1 MVVDPGET
9 EVGEGE
15 AAKAGDHLVGV
26 DPAGGEVVQQC
37 PEAPFVHVTILTAHG
52 RPRPIA
58 RGRRRVTALT
68 MPDEGDPVD
77 GAPVADP
84 DRPRHLMVVGAA
96 AGMGRWLTEHVFAA
110 GPWDRAFLV
119 DQERFVD
126 LVAPLADAFACRT
139 TVTAAPDD
147 AVGARALGLP
157 DGEDADLVIC
167 LAVPR
172 SALTSI
178 CRWLVPVLPT
188 GAPLIHVSA
197 SLRAP
202 LDDLRT
208 LAPSHPVLGVHP
220 LADTSARFLDGQT
233 ILVVPDEGAAA
244 PAWLLDDVHHA
255 GGIAKVLAAADHDRS
270 MSYVQ
275 AMAHQSLLNLIDAV
289 AGSGLDLEELWEVR
303 TPLFEALF
311 GLATRVVSESREA
324 TTAEIQA
331 LLDGERVA
339 GELAAAAERTNEA
352 ITSGR
357 HEDIE
362 ALIRST
368 RDHFGGAL
376 FEAVSATAAVAVTAA
391 QAKRSELARRGRTG
405 ALVGV
410 RPLNRPD
417 TLRVGHILDLTPTA
431 VTLNEVMVGP
441 KGGAALLE
449 GPGRRNARKI
459 GQGGKP
465 RRTTFGLAHIDVV
478 PGDELEAELD
488 EWLAHVPRDVRFLVP
503 ESVAGAGVLD
513 VVGHHAAVRDAEVV
527 SEVVRTGQRS
537 VVVRV
542 GIRADHDVDAMVEE
556 LRARVQQTYAWPTGV
571 SLPARTAPLVH
582 HLGPAGTF
590 SEEAALHAAAS
601 VGIAA
606 PDLSAEPDFPTVL
619 AGVAA
624 GDLGVLPV
632 SSSASGLVA
641 RASAALLAHEGE
653 LEAGGVVDVAVRF
666 DAYVRPEHSL
676 ADLRGRP
683 CLSHPQG
690 LAQCGAFIR
699 RWGLEPVPTPSTTDA
714 LAQVAAAPD
723 DEPCVALAG
732 ADRGGPHGLRVAER
746 EVDDLPGSIT
756 RFVILGPPGAFGEL
770 VGGSDPTLRS
780 ICVAASLDA
789 VLAAFDPSVAAFD
802 ELLTSPEG
810 GALWIT
816 SRVVDPATPGL
827 RHLGRVPWSP
837 RTPVVRVETDVP
849 TR

>member
-1 MVVDPGET
+1 M
-9 EVGEGE
+9 
-15 AAKAGDHLVGV
+15 LS
-26 DPAGGEVVQQC
+26 
-37 PEAPFVHVTILTAHG
+37 
-52 RPRPIA
+52 
-58 RGRRRVTALT
+58 
-68 MPDEGDPVD
+68 
-77 GAPVADP
+77 AD
-84 DRPRHLMVVGAA
+84 
-96 AGMGRWLTEHVFAA
+96 
-110 GPWDRAFLV
+110 
-119 DQERFVD
+119 
-126 LVAPLADAFACRT
+126 
-139 TVTAAPDD
+139 
-147 AVGARALGLP
+147 
-157 DGEDADLVIC
+157 
-167 LAVPR
+167 
-172 SALTSI
+172 
-178 CRWLVPVLPT
+178 
-188 GAPLIHVSA
+188 
-197 SLRAP
+197 
-202 LDDLRT
+202 
-208 LAPSHPVLGVHP
+208 
-220 LADTSARFLDGQT
+220 
-233 ILVVPDEGAAA
+233 
-244 PAWLLDDVHHA
+244 
-255 GGIAKVLAAADHDRS
+255 DHDRS

-275 AMAHQSLLNLIDAV
+275 TMAHQSLLNLIDAV
-289 AGSGLDLEELWEVR
+289 AESGLDLEELWEVR

-339 GELAAAAERTNEA
+339 GELAAAAERTTGA
-352 ITSGR
+352 IASGR
-357 HEDIE
+357 HEEIE

-410 RPLNRPD
+410 RPLSRPD

-431 VTLNEVMVGP
+431 VTLSEVMVGP
-441 KGGAALLE
+441 KGAAALLE

-478 PGDELEAELD
+478 PGDELESELD

-601 VGIAA
+601 VGITA

-619 AGVAA
+619 EGVAA

-666 DAYVRPEHSL
+666 DAYVRPEQSL

-683 CLSHPQG
+683 VLSHPQG

-699 RWGLEPVPTPSTTDA
+699 RWGLEPVPCPSTTDA

-732 ADRGGPHGLRVAER
+732 ADRGAPHGLRVAER

>member
-1 MVVDPGET
+1 MPGEGGQPGGGPSGGNPARREDDHPT
-9 EVGEGE
+9 GDDTARARPSPGPDGESGP
-15 AAKAGDHLVGV
+15 ATGDRSNG
-26 DPAGGEVVQQC
+26 
-37 PEAPFVHVTILTAHG
+37 T
-52 RPRPIA
+52 
-58 RGRRRVTALT
+58 
-68 MPDEGDPVD
+68 GD
-77 GAPVADP
+77 ADTTSP
-84 DRPRHLMVVGAA
+84 RPRHLLVVGAA
-96 AGMGRWLTEHVFAA
+96 AGMGRWLTEHVFAI
-110 GPWDRAFLV
+110 GPWQSVCLLDTARS
-119 DQERFVD
+119 VD
-126 LVAPLADAFACRT
+126 LLAPLAETFSCPT
-139 TVTAAPDD
+139 TVAAAPHDTS
-147 AVGARALGLP
+147 GARALGLLGA
-157 DGEDADLVIC
+157 DGLVVC

-172 SALTSI
+172 AALAGI
-178 CRWLVPVLPT
+178 CGWLLPVLPP
-188 GAPLIHVSA
+188 GAPLVHVSA

-202 LDDLRT
+202 LDDLRS
-208 LAPSHPVLGVHP
+208 LAPGRPVIGVHP

-233 ILVVPDEGAAA
+233 ILVVPDERGTNEPSTDGSDEPTG
-244 PAWLLDDVHHA
+244 PAWLLDDIHRA
-255 GGIAKVLAAADHDRS
+255 GGIAKVLSAADHDRS

-275 AMAHQSLLNLIDAV
+275 TMAHQSLLNLIDAV
-289 AGSGLDLEELWEVR
+289 ANSGLDLDDLWEVR

-339 GELAAAAERTNEA
+339 GELAAAAERTTGA
-352 ITSGR
+352 IVTGR
-357 HEDIE
+357 HDDIA
-362 ALIRST
+362 ALIRAT

-405 ALVGV
+405 ALVGI
-410 RPLNRPD
+410 RPLGRPD
-417 TLRVGHILDLTPTA
+417 ALRVGHILDLTPTA

-441 KGGAALLE
+441 RGAAALLE

-601 VGIAA
+601 VGIAE
-606 PDLSAEPDFPTVL
+606 PDLAAEPDFPTVL

-624 GDLGVLPV
+624 GHLGVLPV
-632 SSSASGLVA
+632 SSSASGMVA

-653 LEAGGVVDVAVRF
+653 LEASGVVDVAVRF
-666 DAYVRPEHSL
+666 DAYVRPEHAL
-676 ADLRGRP
+676 ADLRGHP
-683 CLSHPQG
+683 VLSHPQG

-699 RWGLEPVPTPSTTDA
+699 RWGLDPVPCPSTTDA
-714 LAQVAAAPD
+714 LVRVAAAPE

-756 RFVILGPPGAFGEL
+756 RFVILGPPGAFGDLE
-770 VGGSDPTLRS
+770 GGSDPTLRS

-810 GALWIT
+810 GCLWIT

-837 RTPVVRVETDVP
+837 RTPVVRVETDVS

>member
-1 MVVDPGET
+1 
-9 EVGEGE
+9 
-15 AAKAGDHLVGV
+15 
-26 DPAGGEVVQQC
+26 
-37 PEAPFVHVTILTAHG
+37 
-52 RPRPIA
+52 
-58 RGRRRVTALT
+58 
-68 MPDEGDPVD
+68 MPDEGEAGGAAPGEGDRSSPGDGRRPGEETGRAAPTAGPSQAAGPFAPTVEH
-77 GAPVADP
+77 GAPAA
-84 DRPRHLMVVGAA
+84 RPRHLLVVGAA
-96 AGMGRWLTEHVFAA
+96 AGMGRWLTEHVFAT
-110 GPWDRAFLV
+110 GPWAGACLV

-139 TVTAAPDD
+139 TVAAAPDD
-147 AVGARALGLP
+147 AAGARALGLP
-157 DGEDADLVIC
+157 DGDDADLVVC

-172 SALTSI
+172 SALTNI
-178 CRWLVPVLPT
+178 CRWLVPVLPAD
-188 GAPLIHVSA
+188 APLLHVSA

-208 LAPSHPVLGVHP
+208 LAPSHPVVGVHP

-233 ILVVPDEGAAA
+233 ILVVPDEGDPATGGEGAEA

-255 GGIAKVLAAADHDRS
+255 GGIAKVLSAADHDRS

-275 AMAHQSLLNLIDAV
+275 TMAHQSLLNLIDAV

-331 LLDGERVA
+331 LLDGEQVA
-339 GELAAAAERTNEA
+339 AELAAAAARTTEA
-352 ITSGR
+352 IATGR
-357 HEDIE
+357 QEDIE
-362 ALIRST
+362 ALIRAT

-410 RPLNRPD
+410 RPLSRPD
-417 TLRVGHILDLTPTA
+417 TLRVGHILELTPTA
-431 VTLNEVMVGP
+431 VTLSEVMVGP
-441 KGGAALLE
+441 KGAAALLE

-478 PGDELEAELD
+478 PGDELEDELD

-601 VGIAA
+601 VGITA

-619 AGVAA
+619 EGVAA

-666 DAYVRPEHSL
+666 DAYVRPDQSL
-676 ADLRGRP
+676 ADLRGRVVF
-683 CLSHPQG
+683 SHPQG

-699 RWGLEPVPTPSTTDA
+699 RWGLEPVPCPSTTDA
-714 LAQVAAAPD
+714 LARVAAAPD

-756 RFVILGPPGAFGEL
+756 RFVILGPPGSFGEL

>member
-1 MVVDPGET
+1 MPG
-9 EVGEGE
+9 GGE
-15 AAKAGDHLVGV
+15 AADRGPGDT
-26 DPAGGEVVQQC
+26 DVV
-37 PEAPFVHVTILTAHG
+37 PG
-52 RPRPIA
+52 
-58 RGRRRVTALT
+58 
-68 MPDEGDPVD
+68 
-77 GAPVADP
+77 
-84 DRPRHLMVVGAA
+84 RPRHLLVVGAA
-96 AGMGRWLTEHVFAA
+96 AGMGRWLTEHVFAGGDWSSA
-110 GPWDRAFLV
+110 CLV
-119 DQERFVD
+119 DQGRFVD
-126 LVAPLADAFACRT
+126 QLAPLADAFACRT
-139 TVTAAPDD
+139 TIAAAPGDD
-147 AVGARALGLP
+147 AGARALGLP
-157 DGEDADLVIC
+157 DGDDTDPVVCI
-167 LAVPR
+167 AVPR
-172 SALTSI
+172 SALTDI
-178 CRWLVPVLPT
+178 CRWLLPVLPA
-188 GAPLIHVSA
+188 GAPLVHVSA

-208 LAPSHPVLGVHP
+208 LAPTHPVVGVHP

-233 ILVVPDEGAAA
+233 ILVVPDEGTPSDGDEAEA
-244 PAWLLDDVHHA
+244 PTWLLDDIHHA
-255 GGIAKVLAAADHDRS
+255 GGIAKVLSAADHDRS

-275 AMAHQSLLNLIDAV
+275 TMAHQSLLNLIDAV
-289 AGSGLDLEELWEVR
+289 AASGLDLDELWEVR

-311 GLATRVVSESREA
+311 GLATRVVSEAREA
-324 TTAEIQA
+324 TTAEIQS

-339 GELAAAAERTNEA
+339 AELAAAAERTTEA
-352 ITSGR
+352 IASGR
-357 HEDIE
+357 HDDIE
-362 ALIRST
+362 ALIRAT

-391 QAKRSELARRGRTG
+391 QAKRSELAHRGRTG

-417 TLRVGHILDLTPTA
+417 TLRVGHILDLAPTA

-441 KGGAALLE
+441 KGAAALLE

-601 VGIAA
+601 VGITA
-606 PDLSAEPDFPTVL
+606 PDLSAEPDFPRVL

-624 GDLGVLPV
+624 GYLGVLPV

-641 RASAALLAHEGE
+641 RASAALLAHEGA

-666 DAYVRPEHSL
+666 DAYVRPEQSL

-683 CLSHPQG
+683 VLSHPQG

-699 RWGLEPVPTPSTTDA
+699 RWGLEPVPCPSTTDA
-714 LAQVAAAPD
+714 LARVAAASD

-756 RFVILGPPGAFGEL
+756 RFVILGPPGAFGDL

-837 RTPVVRVETDVP
+837 RTPVVRVETDVS

>member
-1 MVVDPGET
+1 MAD
-9 EVGEGE
+9 EGE
-15 AAKAGDHLVGV
+15 AADAATGDTA
-26 DPAGGEVVQQC
+26 PAPG
-37 PEAPFVHVTILTAHG
+37 
-52 RPRPIA
+52 
-58 RGRRRVTALT
+58 
-68 MPDEGDPVD
+68 
-77 GAPVADP
+77 
-84 DRPRHLMVVGAA
+84 RPRHLLVVGAA
-96 AGMGRWLTEHVFAA
+96 AGMGRWLTEHVFAG
-110 GPWDRAFLV
+110 GPWATAWLV
-119 DQERFVD
+119 DQSRFVD
-126 LVAPLADAFACRT
+126 QLAPLADAFACRT
-139 TVTAAPDD
+139 TIAAAPDD
-147 AVGARALGLP
+147 VAGARSLRLP
-157 DGEDADLVIC
+157 DEAGADLVVC

-172 SALTSI
+172 SALTNI
-178 CRWLVPVLPT
+178 CRWLVPVLPA
-188 GAPLIHVSA
+188 GAAIVHVSA

-208 LAPSHPVLGVHP
+208 LAPTHAVVGVHP

-233 ILVVPDEGAAA
+233 ILVVPDEGDPSTGGDAAAA

-255 GGIAKVLAAADHDRS
+255 GGIAKVLSAADHDRS

-275 AMAHQSLLNLIDAV
+275 TMAHQSLLNLIDAV
-289 AGSGLDLEELWEVR
+289 AASGLDLEELWEVR

-339 GELAAAAERTNEA
+339 GELAAAAERTTEA
-352 ITSGR
+352 VASGR

-362 ALIRST
+362 ALIRAT

-410 RPLNRPD
+410 RPLSRPD
-417 TLRVGHILDLTPTA
+417 TLRVGHILDLTPTN

-441 KGGAALLE
+441 KGAAALLE

-478 PGDELEAELD
+478 PGDELEDELD

-601 VGIAA
+601 VGITG
-606 PDLSAEPDFPTVL
+606 PDLSAEPDFPSVL
-619 AGVAA
+619 QGVAA
-624 GDLGVLPV
+624 GHLGVLPV

-666 DAYVRPEHSL
+666 DAYVRPEQSL
-676 ADLRGRP
+676 TDLRGRP
-683 CLSHPQG
+683 VLSHPQG

-699 RWGLEPVPTPSTTDA
+699 RWGLEPVPCPSTTDA
-714 LAQVAAAPD
+714 LAQVAAASD

-816 SRVVDPATPGL
+816 SRVVDPGTPRL

-849 TR
+849 SG